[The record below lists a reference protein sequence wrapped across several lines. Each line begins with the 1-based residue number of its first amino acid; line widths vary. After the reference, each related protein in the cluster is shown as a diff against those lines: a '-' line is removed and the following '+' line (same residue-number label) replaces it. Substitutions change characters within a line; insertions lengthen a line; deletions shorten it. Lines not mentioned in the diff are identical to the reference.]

1 MLNLLT
7 SESIK
12 AAKILTKQGKL
23 KINDRYKDTNQP
35 KVEKGIS
42 LNGELILGYAYNPEV
57 FIKSDISGKLCRY
70 YIRINNI
77 TMHPDELYR
86 IKTDKAGNI
95 KLDQDKVKINI
106 IGERTKTIKEDKNN
120 TAFTRA
126 IDELR
131 YRLTYISKETIITIE
146 DTTGNKLT
154 NTREELCKIAQQINF
169 YGKNYTLSEYL
180 ETNNI

>member
-1 MLNLLT
+1 MLTLLT
-7 SESIK
+7 LESIK
-12 AAKILTKQGKL
+12 VAKTLTKQGKL
-23 KINDRYKDTNQP
+23 KIHDRYIETNQP

-42 LNGELILGYAYNPEV
+42 YTGELILSYNYNPDV

-70 YIRINNI
+70 YIQINNI

-86 IKTDKAGNI
+86 IKTDKTGNI
-95 KLDQDKVKINI
+95 KLDQDKVKII
-106 IGERTKTIKEDKNN
+106 IPGERTKTVKEDKNN

-154 NTREELCKIAQQINF
+154 NTREKLCKIAQQINF

-180 ETNNI
+180 KTL